1 MLDRI
6 LRVLLVV
13 LNLFLAITAVV
24 GGVWVIPALPQEWF
38 AGTPFTSSLIPAL
51 ALTIIVGG
59 GALTSAMGLVLRRWW
74 APLVSMVT
82 GVAIAIFEVV
92 ETATMSLHF
101 WLHSIG
107 LESGPFTTALPIDP
121 SAGIPIPMLLQPF
134 YFVYGLVILG
144 LGAWLW
150 LRHPRAIRPGWMP
163 SMLVLLAVGLTANVL
178 LGPLGVGLLKWRV
191 SPNGLNQTYGA
202 DGASL
207 LLVVPAALVAARL
220 WSVGHRLASPLAL
233 GVGLATV
240 YYAIAETLG
249 GDYLRYP
256 GNNERFFLLFLML
269 ITVSW
274 MIAVRAWSSLDAE
287 PPVPAGWLLR
297 AFGTL
302 SIVAGGLL
310 GLAWI
315 AQLVPIAV
323 SGVVGPEYVDS
334 PSAFWTIRIVDLGF
348 IVPAAVWTGVGLWR
362 QQATAIRAAYGLA
375 AFLTL
380 QGASVLAMG
389 VIMLWRADPT
399 ATAAFV
405 YILAPIVAALALL
418 TVWLLRS
425 YALGSSQSGRGDA
438 ARRPHTVPSEAPAG
452 GQRGA
457 IA

>member
-1 MLDRI
+1 MVDRT
-6 LRVLLVV
+6 LQVLLVV
-13 LNLFLAITAVV
+13 LNLFLAITAII

-38 AGTPFTSSLIPAL
+38 AGTPFTSSLIPSL

-59 GALTSAMGLVLRRWW
+59 GALTSAIGLVLRRWW
-74 APLVSMVT
+74 APLMSMVT
-82 GVAIAIFEVV
+82 GLAIAIFEVV

-101 WLHSIG
+101 WLHTVG
-107 LESGPFTTALPIDP
+107 LESGPFITALPIDP

-134 YFVYGLVILG
+134 YFVYGLVMVG

-150 LRHPRAIRPGWMP
+150 VRYPRAIRPGWMP

-191 SPNGLNQTYGA
+191 SISGLNQTYGA
-202 DGASL
+202 DSASL
-207 LLVVPAALVAARL
+207 LLVVPAALAAARW
-220 WSVGHRLASPLAL
+220 WSVGNRLAAPLAL
-233 GVGLATV
+233 GVGLATL
-240 YYAIAETLG
+240 YYGIAETLG

-269 ITVSW
+269 ITLSW
-274 MIAVRAWSSLDAE
+274 TIAVRAWSSLDAT
-287 PPVPAGWLLR
+287 PPVPARWLLR

-302 SIVAGGLL
+302 SVLAGALL

-315 AQLVPIAV
+315 SQLVPIAL
-323 SGVVGPEYVDS
+323 SGVVGPEYLDS

-348 IVPAAVWTGVGLWR
+348 IVPIALWTGIGLWR
-362 QQATAIRAAYGLA
+362 QQAMAIRAAYGLA

-405 YILAPIVAALALL
+405 YVLAPIVAALVTL
-418 TVWLLRS
+418 TFRLLRS
-425 YALGSSQSGRGDA
+425 YVEGSSQPGRADA
-438 ARRPHTVPSEAPAG
+438 ASRRRSARSVAPAG
-452 GQRGA
+452 G
-457 IA
+457 